1 VVNFDKRIIV
11 VDDFFPNFADIRQI
25 ALQAEY
31 EAPGERN
38 YPGCNSTQA
47 FWSLDLNNMLSA
59 ITGDIVFPTPTSS
72 CGHFRFTCEH
82 DTSTQVIHFDPK
94 PQQVWAGVIYLSLPE
109 HYAGKQAGTSMYR
122 HRKSGMEVAPRDHIE
137 AQAIGVTTHDD
148 MVKFFETEGKNKNL
162 WEPVFDAPIRT
173 NRLVLFRPWM
183 WHSMGD
189 HFGTDVTNSRLT
201 QLIFLNAL

>member
-1 VVNFDKRIIV
+1 VNFDKRIIV
-11 VDDFFPNFADIRQI
+11 VDDFYPDFAAVRKI
-25 ALQAEY
+25 ALDAEY
-31 EAPGERN
+31 EEPGSRN
-38 YPGCNSTQA
+38 YPGRNSLQA
-47 FWSLDLNNMLSA
+47 FWSLDLNNRLSQ

-72 CGHFRFTCEH
+72 CGHFRFTCEQ

-94 PQQVWAGVIYLSLPE
+94 PQQVWAGVIYLSLPQ
-109 HYAGKQAGTSMYR
+109 HYAGKQAGTVMYR
-122 HRKSGMEVAPRDHIE
+122 HRKSGMEVAPKDHLE

-148 MVKFFETEGKNKNL
+148 MLKFFKTEGKQKDQ

-183 WHSMGD
+183 WHSMGE

-201 QLIFLNAL
+201 QLIFLNVL